1 MRKLK
6 LMLLPLLGAFAAAG
20 AAQQQSM
27 LPYLPADTIMAMSMP
42 DLDASMQEMMSM
54 PIAKMWAE
62 QEVQNF
68 VKDAREL
75 VDAQVKKALEQAR
88 EMHKQG
94 AMPVDPDAAMAL
106 RVKGAGVALTRLGL
120 KSGDFGPEPTVGL
133 MLHLEFGDSA
143 QQWFALMNMGM
154 DMLGKSGEMEASE
167 AAVGD
172 IKIHTFKPTN
182 APASNTMGLNVA
194 MLKSGVLIGTLI
206 DDVRSTVENMVAN
219 KPALGANER
228 YKTSTKTLT
237 TEGSEV
243 EMFLRVD
250 PVVDFVMSAL
260 EIGAEMNPAMAE
272 IDLEGVRRGM
282 DALGMGSL
290 KSYAMSS
297 SYKDGKSIT
306 TGYMHAPAPD
316 RKGFMPTGNKTVD
329 MGFLKW
335 VPKDAVSFWAF
346 TMEPMGWYDAMTG
359 AIRAYDPKVAEEMMA
374 QLAAMEKEMGFSLR
388 DDLFGA
394 LGENVITWS
403 KPIADIASTPEMAIL
418 VKVND
423 EQKLLK
429 AIKAM
434 AAASDGDFTLE
445 EAEKRGIKSYQ
456 ISFSEDAIAV
466 SGMENPLA
474 QFNPTF
480 SFHKGYMVA
489 AFSAND
495 IRRAI
500 QRMDRTEDDPK
511 TDIRGNREF
520 AAYAESLPQ
529 GVIDVSFTDWKVTFE
544 SYYAVISGVVTI
556 LPQNEDIPF
565 DWAMLPDSSALTK
578 HLYGSMSYT
587 TADAEGMTSKST
599 SPWGPE
605 TWMTLVMLGIAAGV
619 GASMMPNLIR

>member
-27 LPYLPADTIMAMSMP
+27 LPYLPAETIMAMSMP

-62 QEVQNF
+62 EEVQNF

-75 VDAQVKKALEQAR
+75 VDAQIKKALEQAR

-94 AMPVDPDAAMAL
+94 AMPVDPDTAMSL
-106 RVKGAGVALTRLGL
+106 RVKGAGVALTRLAI

-143 QQWFALMNMGM
+143 PQWFALMNMGM
-154 DMLGKSGEMEASE
+154 GMLGSAGEMEASE
-167 AAVGD
+167 ATVGD
-172 IKIHTFKPTN
+172 VKIHTFKPKDG
-182 APASNTMGLNVA
+182 PAAKTMSLNVA
-194 MLKSGVLIGTLI
+194 MLKSGVLIGTVV
-206 DDVRSTVENMVAN
+206 DDVRSTVENMAAN
-219 KPALGANER
+219 KPVLGANER
-228 YKTSTKTLT
+228 YKASTKTLA
-237 TEGSEV
+237 TEGAEV

-250 PVVDFVMSAL
+250 PMVDFFMSAL

-282 DALGMGSL
+282 DALGMGAL

-297 SYKDGKSIT
+297 AYKNGKSVT
-306 TGYMHAPAPD
+306 TGYVHAPAPD
-316 RKGFMPTGNKTVD
+316 RKGLMPTGNKTVD
-329 MGFLKW
+329 MNFLKW

-346 TMEPMGWYDAMTG
+346 TMEPMGWYDAFTG
-359 AIRAYDPKVAEEMMA
+359 AVRAYDPKVAEDMMA
-374 QLAAMEKEMGFSLR
+374 QLAAMEQQMGFNLR

-403 KPIADIASTPEMAIL
+403 KPMADITSSPEVAIL

-434 AAASDGDFTLE
+434 AAASDGGFTLE
-445 EAEKRGIKSYQ
+445 ESEKRGIKSYQ
-456 ISFSEDAIAV
+456 ISFSEDAIQV
-466 SGMENPLA
+466 SGMQNPL
-474 QFNPTF
+474 QQYNPAF

-520 AAYAESLPQ
+520 AAYMESLPK
-529 GVIDVSFTDWKVTFE
+529 GVTDVSFTDWKVTFE
-544 SYYAVISGVVTI
+544 SYYALVSGVVTL

-578 HLYGSMSYT
+578 HLFGSISYT
-587 TADAEGMTSKST
+587 TSDAEGLTMTST

-605 TWMTLVMLGIAAGV
+605 TWMTLVMLGIAGGIA
-619 GASMMPNLIR
+619 ATMIPNVIR